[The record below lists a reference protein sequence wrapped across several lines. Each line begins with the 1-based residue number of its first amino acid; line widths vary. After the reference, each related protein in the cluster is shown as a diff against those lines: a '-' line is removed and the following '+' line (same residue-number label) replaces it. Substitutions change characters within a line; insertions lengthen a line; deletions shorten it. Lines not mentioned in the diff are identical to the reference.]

1 MSPLA
6 APPSQP
12 LGKPTPGR
20 TDASSNSEANPSAS
34 PELSSPEF
42 IESQTIVLDIT
53 GMMCAGCVSTVEKK
67 LAQCDGVHAATVN
80 LLTEVAALECHPQVE
95 GEAIAQVLTEAGY
108 PSTLRQANLAG
119 LSAESNWLAKQ
130 EQAQENQLNQLAIAS
145 ILLVF
150 SVLGHLQHLN
160 LGDALRP
167 LLTIPVITT
176 LWFHGT
182 LATLTLLFPARK
194 ILVAGFQGIQRGA
207 PNMNTLV
214 SLGALSAYLTSLAAL
229 LFPRL
234 GWECFFDEPVM
245 LLSFILLGR
254 TLEQR
259 ARFQSAGSLR
269 SLIALQPPFARLVP
283 QPAALEHSTYTATT
297 SLKVPASQV
306 KVGEWLQVLPGEKV
320 PVDGIIVLGE
330 TTLDESMLTGESSL
344 VSKQPQDTVSAGTLN
359 QSGAITL
366 QVTRTG
372 TETTL
377 GQMIQLVETAQT
389 RKAPIQGLADII
401 SGYFTYGVLISSALT
416 FCFWYFVGT
425 PLWPDVAQL
434 AMGHMP
440 AHAAHMP
447 AAGES
452 LRLLVSLKLAI
463 AVIVV
468 ACPCALGLATPTAI
482 LVGSGMGAEK
492 GLLIRGGDILEA
504 TQQIDTL
511 VFDKTGTL
519 TTGSPQV
526 VDCISFADDLSEDE
540 LLQLAATVESGTCH
554 PLAVAI
560 QSAAQQK
567 QLPLLNAGNFQTRAG
582 LGISAVVESADF
594 LNHPSDQDPNQ
605 TIVLG
610 NKAWLAENGC
620 LVDASVTTMAT
631 NIAKAGKTVVFL
643 TRERQLIG
651 LISVADQL
659 RPEAAD
665 VLTTLKS
672 MGISIQIL
680 SGDSSA
686 AVHAIAR
693 QLDLDSAQIQAEVK
707 PEEKLNAIASLQAA
721 GHKVGLVGDGI
732 NDAPALAK
740 ADVGIALNSGSE
752 VAIAT
757 ADIILVND
765 NLADVPAA
773 IQLSQATLNKI
784 RQNLAWAFSYNLICI
799 PLAAGAFL
807 PAFGIFLNPGL
818 AGGLMALSSVA
829 VVLNS
834 LSLKLGRAH

>member
-1 MSPLA
+1 MSLPA
-6 APPSQP
+6 APPSRP
-12 LGKPTPGR
+12 IEKTTSNR
-20 TDASSNSEANPSAS
+20 TNALSKSDSNLPVSPNLSTESAE
-34 PELSSPEF
+34 P
-42 IESQTIVLDIT
+42 QTIVLDIT

-67 LAQCDGVHAATVN
+67 LAQCDGVLTATVN
-80 LLTEVAALECHPQVE
+80 LLTEVAALECLPQAD
-95 GEAIAQVLTEAGY
+95 GRAIAQALTDAGY
-108 PSTLRQANLAG
+108 PSTLRQANITG
-119 LSAESNWLAKQ
+119 LSAESDWLAKQ
-130 EQAQENQLNQLAIAS
+130 EQDQQNQISRLAIAS
-145 ILLVF
+145 ILLAF
-150 SVLGHLQHLN
+150 SVLGHLQHF
-160 LGDALRP
+160 DLRGP
-167 LLTIPVITT
+167 FSTLLTLPVITT

-194 ILVAGFQGIQRGA
+194 ILVAGFQGLRRGT

-214 SLGALSAYLTSLAAL
+214 SLGALSAYLTSLTAL
-229 LFPRL
+229 LFPQL

-283 QPAALEHSTYTATT
+283 QPTLPKQSINTATA
-297 SLKVPASQV
+297 SLKVPVNQV

-320 PVDGIIVLGE
+320 PVDGMIALGE
-330 TTLDESMLTGESSL
+330 TSLDESMLTGESML
-344 VSKQPQDTVSAGTLN
+344 VSKQPQDTVFAGTLN

-372 TETTL
+372 AETTL

-401 SGYFTYGVLISSALT
+401 SGYFTYGVLVCSGLT
-416 FCFWYFVGT
+416 FCFWYFVGM
-425 PLWPDVAQL
+425 PLWPEVAQL
-434 AMGHMP
+434 AMGH
-440 AHAAHMP
+440 AHMHTAHMP
-447 AAGES
+447 AVGDS
-452 LRLLVSLKLAI
+452 LQLLVSLKLAI
-463 AVIVV
+463 AVVVV

-482 LVGSGMGAEK
+482 LVGSGIGAEK

-504 TQQIDTL
+504 TQKIDTL

-526 VDCISFADDLSEDE
+526 VDCISFLDELSEDQ

-560 QSAAQQK
+560 QSAAAQK
-567 QLPLLNAGNFQTRAG
+567 QLPTLNASNFQTRAG
-582 LGISAVVESADF
+582 SGISAVIESTDCS
-594 LNHPSDQDPNQ
+594 NSSSDQRSHQ
-605 TIVLG
+605 TIALG
-610 NKAWLAENGC
+610 NKDWLAENGC
-620 LVDASVTTMAT
+620 SIDASVDEMARD
-631 NIAKAGKTVVFL
+631 IAKAGKTVVFL
-643 TRERQLIG
+643 TKEHQLIG

-659 RPEAAD
+659 RSETTN
-665 VLTTLKS
+665 VLSELKS

-686 AVHAIAR
+686 AVRAIA
-693 QLDLDSAQIQAEVK
+693 QQLGLDLAHVQAEVK
-707 PEEKLNAIASLQAA
+707 PAEKLSAITALQAA
-721 GHKVGLVGDGI
+721 GHQVGLIGDGI

-740 ADVGIALNSGSE
+740 ANVGIALNSGSE

-757 ADIILVND
+757 ADIILINN
-765 NLADVPAA
+765 NLTDVLTA
-773 IQLSQATLNKI
+773 IKLSQATLNKI

-799 PLAAGAFL
+799 PLAAGALL
-807 PAFGIFLNPGL
+807 PAFGIFLNPGF
-818 AGGLMALSSVA
+818 AGGLMAVSSVA

-834 LSLKLGRAH
+834 LSLKLGRAY